1 MIDAEDY
8 DNEGYQKSLERL
20 VLMSEKEYYTHLIDI
35 NRHQVTVARVLLW
48 LSVVL
53 VGFDVALI
61 EWTYRKVESF
71 HDVIPLLTG
80 CYIAFVLSIISGV
93 LTFSLSAYAIPAF
106 GGYQP
111 LYEKSWAEYAQR
123 AHKNLADCH
132 DSVYESTLTELLAR
146 ADEACIVGNE
156 TNGKR
161 GLLLRYA
168 SIATMTSSVL
178 LGLGFIVFSFN
189 YYL

>member
-1 MIDAEDY
+1 MSGTENY

-35 NRHQVTVARVLLW
+35 NRHQVAVAKILLW
-48 LSVVL
+48 LAVVL
-53 VGFDVALI
+53 IGFDVALI
-61 EWTYRKVESF
+61 EWTYQKVEVLPNIIS
-71 HDVIPLLTG
+71 LLTG
-80 CYIAFVLSIISGV
+80 CYIAFVLSIVSGV
-93 LTFSLSAYAIPAF
+93 VAFSLSAYAIPAF

-111 LYEKSWAEYAQR
+111 LYAKSWAEYAQQ
-123 AHKNLADCH
+123 AHKNLAECN
-132 DSVYESTLTELLAR
+132 DSVYETTLTELLAR

-161 GLLLRYA
+161 GLMLRYA
-168 SIATMTSSVL
+168 SIATMISSGF

>member
-1 MIDAEDY
+1 MSDTEDY

-35 NRHQVTVARVLLW
+35 NRHQVAVARILLW

-61 EWTYRKVESF
+61 EWTYRTVESSP
-71 HDVIPLLTG
+71 DVIPLLTS
-80 CYIAFVLSIISGV
+80 CYIAFVVSIVSGV
-93 LTFSLSAYAIPAF
+93 LAFSLSAYAIPAF

-123 AHKNLADCH
+123 AYKNLADCH
-132 DSVYESTLTELLAR
+132 DSIYEATLTELLTR

-161 GLLLRYA
+161 GLMLRYA
-168 SIATMTSSVL
+168 SIAMLTSSVL
-178 LGLGFIVFSFN
+178 LALGFIVFSYN